1 MTYSYNV
8 STNLGS
14 GTKDGT
20 IQLIGGGETQLT
32 QTHVTEALRTHGEE
46 VHTLKVDNSFTTVG
60 PKTFHQQNT
69 LLRILFA
76 SDSKVQSIGDEAFS
90 ECTLLQDVDIPPDLL
105 PATTVFLTGLDT
117 IRSLKLQRALWDS
130 NRVTLLPNKDGIQQ
144 VVTFFSDPDVYTVTK
159 SETTGENLLVK
170 SLGLTFDIITSQ
182 LMGTYN
188 GSLVINTT
196 EGGEMTQTHV
206 DQAIQAHTDQEGPHR
221 VLHTLTAGKDFTA
234 LGSPLSLQST
244 SIRSLLFPEGNKMTK
259 IGQYALAIDE
269 TMNDIKLPRWVTE
282 DGPWSRIV

>member
-8 STNLGS
+8 STSLGS

-20 IQLIGGGETQLT
+20 IQLIGGGELQLT
-32 QTHVTEALRTHGEE
+32 QTHVTEALLAHGEK
-46 VHTLKVDNSFTTVG
+46 VHTLKVGNSFTTVG
-60 PKTFHQQNT
+60 PKTFYQQNT

-76 SDSKVQSIGDEAFS
+76 SDSKVQSIGNDAFS
-90 ECTLLQDVDIPPDLL
+90 ECTVLQDIDFPPDLL

-117 IRSLKLQRALWDS
+117 IRTLKLQRAFWDS
-130 NRVTLLPNKDGIQQ
+130 NRVTLLPNKDGVQQ
-144 VVTFFSDPDVYTVTK
+144 IVTFFSDPDVYIVTK
-159 SETTGENLLVK
+159 SETTGETVLVK
-170 SLGLTFDIITSQ
+170 SLGLTFDIVTSQ
-182 LMGTYN
+182 LEGTYN

-206 DQAIQAHTDQEGPHR
+206 DQAIQAHVNQEGPHR

-244 SIRSLLFPEGNKMTK
+244 SIHSLLFPEGNKMTK
-259 IGQYALAIDE
+259 IGQYALAIDN
-269 TMNDIKLPRWVTE
+269 TMSDIKLPRWVTE
-282 DGPWSRIV
+282 DGPWSKVV